1 MDKEEIK
8 SEFIFEA
15 EILLR
20 QHDSDN
26 SQKTVERFQT
36 ELTDILQSILL
47 KNDIDASEMAD
58 LIEFI
63 QPTIPSK
70 LFLKSWIL

>member
-63 QPTIPSK
+63 QPTI
-70 LFLKSWIL
+70 LEYLDMLTE

>member
-26 SQKTVERFQT
+26 SQKTVETLQA

-47 KNDIDASEMAD
+47 KNEIDTSEMID
-58 LIEFI
+58 LIAFI
-63 QPTIPSK
+63 QPTILEYLDK
-70 LFLKSWIL
+70 LTE